1 MTFNIIITHIFRG
14 RWRGVKLTPQKKL
27 PSKSPDLL
35 GLKDFEKMT
44 SFCKSFCPFFSNSLQ
59 IHFNPSQNVSP
70 VLFLSGLVI
79 VTNEGSIVCK
89 CKGIFALIS
98 LISFIFEIIQ
108 VLLAIKNH

>member
-1 MTFNIIITHIFRG
+1 MGWGWGGGGGGRG
-14 RWRGVKLTPQKKL
+14 RGVKLTPQKKL

-89 CKGIFALIS
+89 RKGIFALIS